1 MNLANIRAQFGYLK
15 NNPQE
20 IYFDSSATFLKPL
33 IVSRAEQFYYEHI
46 NANPHSFDYQNAY
59 QSNQILS
66 QTRKQVQ
73 TFINARSEQEVVF
86 TSGASFGLNQIA
98 FGLRDYLNPGD
109 EIFVSDLEHSSNLV
123 PWLVLA
129 QEKQLVIKEIPLTE
143 TFAIDIDQLSKMITP
158 KTKVVSFAVMS
169 NTIGISNDV
178 KKITTAIKQVNVQ
191 TLVCV
196 DGAQSVGHQKTDV
209 QAWGVD
215 FFTFSAHKMYGPFG
229 VGVLY
234 GNQNVLETLKPL
246 VFGGGMSES
255 VRVEPLKYQLTPLPV
270 RLEAGTPNIA
280 GIYAFSK
287 ALDFINEIGIETIHN
302 HELKLKKYA
311 QTKIKEANLNSELV
325 FYNLENDAP
334 MLLFNLKGVNP
345 QDIASFLAHDYQIS
359 VRSGAMCARLTA
371 ELGFKISVRVSFG
384 IYNTEKEIDKLVEGL
399 KNIEHFLDHI
409 L

>member
-1 MNLANIRAQFGYLK
+1 MNLAKMRAQFGYLK
-15 NNPQE
+15 SNPQE
-20 IYFDSSATFLKPL
+20 IYFDSSATALKPL
-33 IVSRAEQFYYEHI
+33 VVSEAEQFYYEHI
-46 NANPHSFDYQNAY
+46 NANPHSVDYQNAY

-73 TFINARSEQEVVF
+73 AFINAQSEQEIIF

-109 EIFVSDLEHSSNLV
+109 EIFISALEHSSNLV
-123 PWLVLA
+123 PWWVLA
-129 QEKQLVIKEIPLTE
+129 QEKQLVIKEIPLTK
-143 TFAIDIDQLSKMITP
+143 TFAVDLDQLSKMITP
-158 KTKVVSFAVMS
+158 KTKVVSFAGVS

-178 KKITTAIKQVNVQ
+178 KKITSAIKQANPQ

-234 GNQNVLETLKPL
+234 GNLKVLETLKPL
-246 VFGGGMSES
+246 VFGGGMSEE
-255 VRVEPLKYQLTPLPV
+255 VVIEPLKYQLAPLPE

-280 GIYAFSK
+280 GIYAFGK
-287 ALDFINEIGIETIHN
+287 ALDFINEIGIETIHD
-302 HELKLKKYA
+302 HELDLKKYA
-311 QTKIKEANLNSELV
+311 QAKIKAANLSSDLV

-345 QDIASFLAHDYQIS
+345 QDIASFLAHDYHIS

-371 ELGFKISVRVSFG
+371 GLGFKISVRVSFG
-384 IYNTEKEIDKLVEGL
+384 IYNTYQEIDKLVTGL
-399 KNIEHFLDHI
+399 KNIEHFLDHV